1 MRIAIKVGLIK
12 ANFHQKI
19 VHLYLNLLKVFQTA
33 QKEAEIK
40 MQSKQNRI

>member
-1 MRIAIKVGLIK
+1 MRIVIKVGLIK

-33 QKEAEIK
+33 QKEAE